1 MPRTIFPWNASR
13 LASVR
18 RRLRPPRF
26 LQVTKIAVAVAI
38 AWTLSPFLPG
48 DAQELRYYAPL
59 GALLSMHPTLMRSL
73 RSALQTLAGLTVGIV
88 LAGAVLLL
96 SEPSVWT
103 ISLVTGLGSL
113 IGGMRW
119 LGVGGEH
126 VPLTAFFVLIIGGPE
141 ADNYS
146 AGYFAQVCLGIVVG
160 LLVDLL
166 ILPPLAVGTAVE

>member
-18 RRLRPPRF
+18 RRLQPPRF

-73 RSALQTLAGLTVGIV
+73 RSALQTLAGLAVEIA

-103 ISLVTGLGSL
+103 ISRVIGLGSL

-119 LGVGGEH
+119 DCWS
-126 VPLTAFFVLIIGGPE
+126 T
-141 ADNYS
+141 
-146 AGYFAQVCLGIVVG
+146 C
-160 LLVDLL
+160 
-166 ILPPLAVGTAVE
+166 